1 MLRKLIV
8 TAVLTAALS
17 PLFAQETPAT
27 EPVKEEKKPLIISGF
42 VDAYYRYDFSKNPSN
57 NRTSF
62 TNSHNS
68 FELGMASLK
77 MEHSIG
83 KVGFVADL
91 GFGKRA
97 QEFSYNDNGI
107 TQAIKQLYV
116 TYSPK
121 DWLKFT
127 MGSWA
132 THVGYELV
140 DAPGNRNYSMSYMFS
155 WGPFFHTGIK
165 AEATAG
171 KSGFMLGISNH
182 ADYKW
187 SPPGAKKFILA
198 QYSLAATDKI
208 KLYLNY
214 VGGQTADSIKVRQL
228 DLVAMATLT
237 DKFSVGF
244 NGTVQ
249 SKKTV
254 TQDALAAKEDFKNWW
269 GTAAYLNFDPSS
281 SVGFTFRSE
290 IHNDKNQLGGM
301 SIAPMGASVLANTLS
316 ANFKAGPLTFIPEIR
331 FESASKEIF
340 ADKDGAALKSNTS
353 ALIAAIYKF

>member
-8 TAVLTAALS
+8 TAVTTAVIS
-17 PLFAQETPAT
+17 PLFAQETPPA
-27 EPVKEEKKPLIISGF
+27 EPKKEETKPTVISGF
-42 VDAYYRYDFSKNPSN
+42 VDAYYRYDFSKNPAN

-68 FELGMASLK
+68 FELGMASIKL
-77 MEHSIG
+77 EHTMG

-127 MGSWA
+127 MGSWG
-132 THVGYELV
+132 THIGYEVV
-140 DAPGNRNYSMSYMFS
+140 DAPVNRNYSMSYMFS

-165 AEATAG
+165 ADITAG
-171 KSGFMLGISNH
+171 KSGFMLGVANQT
-182 ADYKW
+182 DYKW
-187 SPPGAKKFILA
+187 SPAGAKKYVIA
-198 QYSLAATDKI
+198 QYSLAATDKV

-214 VGGQTADSIKVRQL
+214 VGGQSYDSVKVRQV
-228 DLVAMATLT
+228 DLVASATLSE
-237 DKFSVGF
+237 KFGLGF

-254 TQDALAAKEDFKNWW
+254 TESAVAAKEGFKNWW
-269 GTAAYLNFDPSS
+269 GSAVYLNFDPSS
-281 SVGFTFRSE
+281 TVGFTFRSE

-301 SIAPMGASVLANTLS
+301 SIAPMGASVFANTLS
-316 ANFKAGPLTFIPEIR
+316 MNIKAGPLTFIPELRI
-331 FESASKEIF
+331 ESASDPVFFKG
-340 ADKDGAALKSNTS
+340 DGSAGKSNAS

>member
-1 MLRKLIV
+1 MLRKLFV
-8 TAVLTAALS
+8 TAVTTAAMS

-27 EPVKEEKKPLIISGF
+27 EPAKEEKKPTTISGF
-42 VDAYYRYDFSKNPSN
+42 VDAYYRYDFSKNTAN

-68 FELGMASLK
+68 FELGMASIKL
-77 MEHSIG
+77 EHNIG

-121 DWLKFT
+121 DWLKLT

-140 DAPGNRNYSMSYMFS
+140 DAPANRNYSMSYMFS
-155 WGPFFHTGIK
+155 YGPFFHTGIK

-171 KSGFMLGISNH
+171 KSGFMLGIANQT
-182 ADYKW
+182 DYKF
-187 SPPGAKKFILA
+187 SPSGAKKFLLA
-198 QYSLAATDKI
+198 QYSLAATENV

-214 VGGQTADSIKVRQL
+214 VGGQTFDSVKVRQI
-228 DLVAMATLT
+228 DLVATATLSG
-237 DKFSVGF
+237 KFSVGF

-249 SKKTV
+249 SKKVV
-254 TQDALAAKEDFKNWW
+254 TKDAIAAKEDAKNWW
-269 GTAAYLNFDPSS
+269 GAAGYFNFDPSS
-281 SVGFTFRSE
+281 TVGLTFRSE
-290 IHNDKNQLGGM
+290 IHNDKNQLAAM
-301 SIAPMGASVLANTLS
+301 SFAPEGASVWANTLS
-316 ANFKAGPLTFIPEIR
+316 MNIKAGPFTFIPEIR
-331 FESASKEIF
+331 FESASKEVF
-340 ADKDGAALKSNTS
+340 FDKEGGPLKSNTS

>member
-68 FELGMASLK
+68 FELGMASVKL
-77 MEHSIG
+77 EHSIG

-140 DAPGNRNYSMSYMFS
+140 DAPANRNYSMSYMFS

-171 KSGFMLGISNH
+171 KSGFMLGISNQT
-182 ADYKW
+182 DYKW

-228 DLVAMATLT
+228 DMVATATLT

-281 SVGFTFRSE
+281 TVGFTFRSE

-301 SIAPMGASVLANTLS
+301 SIAPMGASVWANTLS